1 MNSPINHQARL
12 HLARLARRLA
22 TGAITNEQFEN
33 QRPRSQE
40 STLHDIYFRGLW
52 PLYDD
57 FIEHRLVGKWAL
69 DREERTQVARILLFL
84 RSGLPYRYPRIT
96 GLAQIPVILLSLV
109 TLGWFGRFWHRRS
122 WRGGDESV
130 WPFYTRNEYDAAR
143 RYPVFLNGSTR
154 LGSQTGQQP

>member
-1 MNSPINHQARL
+1 MMNSPIDQEARQ

-22 TGAITNEQFEN
+22 AGAISNEQFEN
-33 QRPRSQE
+33 QRPNSRE
-40 STLHDIYFRGLW
+40 AALHDIYFHGLW

-69 DREERTQVARILLFL
+69 GREERTQVARILLFL
-84 RSGLPYRYPRIT
+84 RSGLPYRYSRTT
-96 GLAQIPVILLSLV
+96 GLTQAPVILLSLV
-109 TLGWFGRFWHRRS
+109 TLGWFGRFWYRRS

-143 RYPVFLNGSTR
+143 QYPVFLNGSTR
-154 LGSQTGQQP
+154 LGSKTDR